1 MTRPAEPDLRIHP
14 DLAALSRAAAESI
27 VPLAADAVGER
38 GRFTVALSGGNTPR
52 TLYRLLA
59 TDYRDQ
65 ISWTQVQV
73 FWGDE
78 RYLPHDHPRSDY
90 RMARKTLL
98 DRVPVPGQNVHPMLT
113 QFPRPEQAADA
124 YQATLRA
131 HFPGQWPR
139 FDLILLGLGADGHT
153 ASLFPDNPA
162 LDEKTRWVTAVRA
175 NVKPPLRLTL
185 TLPAINHAAN
195 IYFLVA
201 GKDKAP
207 ALHRTLAENAD
218 PKLSPASAVKPND
231 GQLIWWVDQA
241 ARPL

>member
-1 MTRPAEPDLRIHP
+1 MSRPLQPDLRVHP
-14 DLAALSRAAAESI
+14 DLGTLSRAVAES
-27 VPLAADAVGER
+27 VVSLAASAIGER

-98 DRVPVPGQNVHPMLT
+98 DRVPVPEQNVHPMLT

-153 ASLFPDNPA
+153 ASLFPNNPA

-195 IYFLVA
+195 IYFVVA
-201 GKDKAP
+201 GKEKAHALERALADDADVKAAP
-207 ALHRTLAENAD
+207 AAGVRPD
-218 PKLSPASAVKPND
+218 D
-231 GQLIWWVDQA
+231 GALVWWVDQA